1 MYGVY
6 LCVYQTSAYCSEKLK
21 YVHTNFV
28 CQVFNNEKTKRTN
41 SKKLSHLN
49 LEKSG
54 NIPAQIKEPIVVYI
68 LNNRKL
74 ASLFPHWRVQ
84 SISVRIPWFKKY
96 IILLIWR
103 KNLYWRQ
110 SRCYYTKFTRGK
122 IPLLDPKYIHLSS
135 FPVA

>member
-28 CQVFNNEKTKRTN
+28 CQVFNNEKTKRIN

-54 NIPAQIKEPIVVYI
+54 NIPAQIKEPIVYSVKESLLHYFPIEEYKALVSGFLDLRNI
-68 LNNRKL
+68 LFWWYEEKIFTDVNPGATIPNLREGK
-74 ASLFPHWRVQ
+74 SL
-84 SISVRIPWFKKY
+84 Y
-96 IILLIWR
+96 
-103 KNLYWRQ
+103 
-110 SRCYYTKFTRGK
+110 
-122 IPLLDPKYIHLSS
+122 
-135 FPVA
+135 

>member
-28 CQVFNNEKTKRTN
+28 CQVFNNEKTKRIN

-54 NIPAQIKEPIVVYI
+54 NIPAQIKELIVYSVKESLLHYFPIEEYKALVSGFLDLRNI
-68 LNNRKL
+68 LFFWYEEK
-74 ASLFPHWRVQ
+74 
-84 SISVRIPWFKKY
+84 I
-96 IILLIWR
+96 
-103 KNLYWRQ
+103 
-110 SRCYYTKFTRGK
+110 FT
-122 IPLLDPKYIHLSS
+122 DVN
-135 FPVA
+135 PVATIPNLREGKSLY

>member
-28 CQVFNNEKTKRTN
+28 CQVFNNKKTKRIN
-41 SKKLSHLN
+41 SKKLSHLFKLGKKWKYPGTN
-49 LEKSG
+49 KRTNS
-54 NIPAQIKEPIVVYI
+54 I
-68 LNNRKL
+68 LSKRKL

-110 SRCYYTKFTRGK
+110 SRGYYTKFTRGK